1 MAIHFRMGSEIGWE
15 LYRSFLG
22 VLREGSLSGA
32 ARALG
37 LTQPTVGR
45 HVAALEAALRVP
57 LFTRSSSG
65 LMPTDVALALRA
77 HAEAMESTADA
88 LARAA
93 TSFGEDVRG
102 VVRISASDVVG
113 VEVLPPIVARLR
125 QRHPALTI
133 ELALTNR
140 VQDLLRREA
149 DIAVRM
155 TRPGQTQL
163 IARHIGGIELG
174 LHAHRDYLARRGTPR
189 DAGELVRHALI
200 GHDRPTAF
208 IRQIAKSFP
217 GFDRGAF
224 ALRTDSDLA
233 QLALIRCGAGIGACQ
248 AALAKRDPAL
258 VRVLPKAFAG
268 RLDMW
273 VTMHEDLRGSPRCR
287 AAFDALA
294 EGLDAYVDEQR
305 APAIARRRRPLPG
318 TRSA

>member
-1 MAIHFRMGSEIGWE
+1 MGSEIGWE

-113 VEVLPPIVARLR
+113 IEVLSPIVARLR
-125 QRHPALTI
+125 QRHPALTV

-174 LHAHRDYLARRGTPR
+174 LHAHRDYLARCGTPR

>member
-1 MAIHFRMGSEIGWE
+1 
-15 LYRSFLG
+15 G

-125 QRHPALTI
+125 QRHPALTV

-294 EGLDAYVDEQR
+294 EGLDAYV
-305 APAIARRRRPLPG
+305 
-318 TRSA
+318 

>member
-1 MAIHFRMGSEIGWE
+1 MGSEIGWE

-125 QRHPALTI
+125 QRHPALTV

-174 LHAHRDYLARRGTPR
+174 LHAHRDYLARCGTPR

-208 IRQIAKSFP
+208 IRQIAESFP

>member
-1 MAIHFRMGSEIGWE
+1 MGSEIGWE

-125 QRHPALTI
+125 QRHPALTV

-174 LHAHRDYLARRGTPR
+174 LHAHRDYLARCGTPR

-305 APAIARRRRPLPG
+305 APAIARCRRPLPG

>member
-1 MAIHFRMGSEIGWE
+1 MGSEIGWE

-125 QRHPALTI
+125 QRHPALTV

-174 LHAHRDYLARRGTPR
+174 LHAHRDYLARCGTPR

-258 VRVLPKAFAG
+258 VRMLPKAFAG

>member
-1 MAIHFRMGSEIGWE
+1 MGSEIGWE

-174 LHAHRDYLARRGTPR
+174 LHAHRDYLARCGTPR

-305 APAIARRRRPLPG
+305 APAIARRRPLPG

>member
-1 MAIHFRMGSEIGWE
+1 MGSEIGWE

-113 VEVLPPIVARLR
+113 VEVLPPIVACLR

-174 LHAHRDYLARRGTPR
+174 LHAHRDYLARCGTPR

>member
-1 MAIHFRMGSEIGWE
+1 MGSEIGWE

-174 LHAHRDYLARRGTPR
+174 LHAHRDYLARCGTPR

-305 APAIARRRRPLPG
+305 VPAIARRRRPLPG